1 MTDTESFVIILRP
14 APEYG
19 QPGSGER
26 VSEHFEYL
34 KKLNQEGKVM
44 MAGRFTDVL
53 FGLVM
58 LEVENR
64 EEADQIM
71 RLDPAVSSNVFHAE
85 IYPWH
90 IALGPTS

>member
-1 MTDTESFVIILRP
+1 MSDKESFVIILRP
-14 APEYG
+14 APKYG
-19 QPGSGER
+19 QPGSEDR

-64 EEADQIM
+64 EEAEQIM
-71 RLDPAVSSNVFHAE
+71 RMDPAVSSKVFHAE
-85 IYPWH
+85 IYPWR
-90 IALGPTS
+90 IALSPPS